1 MVELNDDDRARLSA
15 HGIEAPDRLP
25 HPCRHFAAPAC
36 AIYAVRPTRCA
47 TYRCRVLERMNAGE
61 IEPPTAHDLVNR
73 ARTLREQ
80 VSAALPVGL
89 DSRQLVVDLRASGP
103 QARAPERS
111 QALARFAAFRLFVE
125 RHFLAS
131 ESHWL
136 MRTKA

>member
-1 MVELNDDDRARLSA
+1 MVELNDSDRQRLAQHGFDAPERLS
-15 HGIEAPDRLP
+15 

-47 TYRCRVLERMNAGE
+47 TYRCRVLETMDDGT
-61 IEPPTAHDLVNR
+61 IEPSAAHELVNR

-80 VSAALPVGL
+80 IAEALPPGL
-89 DSRQLVVDLRASGP
+89 STQQLVHDMRTDDPAAKV
-103 QARAPERS
+103 PERGP
-111 QALARFAAFRLFVE
+111 ALARFAGYRMFVE
-125 RHFLAS
+125 RHFLAP